1 MENKEKVDKEKVDI
15 EARAT
20 LRFIRV
26 APRKARLVVDLIR
39 GKMVNEALAILN
51 FSPKYVSP
59 LVKKVLNSAVS
70 NAMKIAENKNSK
82 IDVDKLFV
90 KKVTVDEG
98 PTLKRYMPRAMGRAT
113 LIRKK
118 TSHIK
123 IVLGEVSRSS

>member
-1 MENKEKVDKEKVDI
+1 MENKEKVDI

-39 GKMVNEALAILN
+39 GKMVNEALAILD
-51 FSPKYVSP
+51 FTPKYVSP
-59 LVKKVLNSAVS
+59 LVKKLLNSAVS

-113 LIRKK
+113 LIRKR

>member
-1 MENKEKVDKEKVDI
+1 M

-113 LIRKK
+113 LIRKR

>member
-39 GKMVNEALAILN
+39 GKMVNEALSILN

-113 LIRKK
+113 LIRKR

>member
-1 MENKEKVDKEKVDI
+1 MENKEKVDKEKIDI

-113 LIRKK
+113 LIRKR

>member
-1 MENKEKVDKEKVDI
+1 M
-15 EARAT
+15 EARAI

-39 GKMVNEALAILN
+39 GKMVNEALAILD

-59 LVKKVLNSAVS
+59 LLKKVLNSAVS

-82 IDVDKLFV
+82 IDLDKLFIKSV
-90 KKVTVDEG
+90 NVDEG
-98 PTLKRYMPRAMGRAT
+98 PMLKRYMPRAMGRAT
-113 LIRKK
+113 LIRKR

>member
-1 MENKEKVDKEKVDI
+1 MENKEKVDI

-39 GKMVNEALAILN
+39 GKMVNEALSILN

-113 LIRKK
+113 LIRKR

>member
-1 MENKEKVDKEKVDI
+1 MENKEKVDKEKIDI

-39 GKMVNEALAILN
+39 GKMVNEAMAILN

-113 LIRKK
+113 LIRKR

>member
-1 MENKEKVDKEKVDI
+1 MENKEKVDI

-26 APRKARLVVDLIR
+26 APRKARLIIDLIR
-39 GKMVNEALAILN
+39 GKMVNEALAILD

-90 KKVTVDEG
+90 KSVTVDEG

-113 LIRKK
+113 LIRKR

-123 IVLGEVSRSS
+123 IILGEVSRSS

>member
-1 MENKEKVDKEKVDI
+1 MENKEKVNI
-15 EARAT
+15 EARAI

-39 GKMVNEALAILN
+39 GKMVNEALAILD

-59 LVKKVLNSAVS
+59 LLKKVLNSAVS

-82 IDVDKLFV
+82 IDLDKLFIKSV
-90 KKVTVDEG
+90 NVDEG
-98 PTLKRYMPRAMGRAT
+98 PMLKRYMPRAMGRAT
-113 LIRKK
+113 LIRKR

>member
-1 MENKEKVDKEKVDI
+1 MENKEKVDKEKIDI

-39 GKMVNEALAILN
+39 GKMVNEALSILN

-113 LIRKK
+113 LIRKR